1 MASNSKVMGQV
12 AIHDSEEVGHHGSLE
27 TLFSPS
33 SVAVIGASRNS
44 DQLGSKLLAN
54 LIQDGYNGP
63 IFPVHPKATHIHG
76 VPAFPSFDALPTT
89 PDLLYVVVP
98 ADSVAEELDAYGR
111 IGGRNAV
118 IITAGFAE
126 IGNDGEELDLD
137 VQAVI
142 ERWNM
147 RVIGPNC
154 MGIINASQEVM
165 MNGTFSST
173 SPKPGG
179 VAMISQSGALGVALL
194 EQSLV
199 SGIGL
204 SRFASIGNK
213 MNVDGTD
220 LIELWGNDGEV
231 DLILLYL
238 ESINDS
244 QRFIEVTRE
253 VSKKKPIMMVKAGR
267 TLQGQL
273 AAQSHT
279 GALAA
284 REVGIHALL
293 DAAGVIRVMSV
304 AELFDA
310 ANTFSLIKQF
320 KGDRIALVTNAGGP
334 AIMAVDALIGHGLT
348 LAEFSQEE
356 QQAMAEFLPKEA
368 STKNPI
374 DMIASANPHSY
385 RRVLNEILKS
395 KNVDAV
401 ICLYVGPERGL
412 TIPIADAIS
421 QTIEESNHRNL
432 PVVSVMLAD
441 STRKQVRSILCEV
454 DVPVFNYPEPAVATL
469 ALLKYRQDWLSRDLD
484 SSELFP
490 LNEENICENYD
501 EGFLNEQGIVDLLS
515 QYNIERPQQ
524 WLIPEDQVL
533 SRSEIDNNAFPVALK
548 ATGKKLVHK
557 SEHDAVRLGLENEVL
572 LSDAMV
578 SMHHRLNSEGLEP
591 ESYIIQQMIPGDV
604 EVIIGAVRDPSV
616 GPLMMVGLGG
626 TFVEVLKDVNWLVSP
641 ASREQVSRAL
651 DNLRGAPLLDGVR
664 GKDAVDK
671 QALVDLVM
679 KTQHLFL
686 SEERI
691 QEIEFNPVMLKNGG
705 EGVNILDTRIRIG

>member
-1 MASNSKVMGQV
+1 M
-12 AIHDSEEVGHHGSLE
+12 
-27 TLFSPS
+27 
-33 SVAVIGASRNS
+33 
-44 DQLGSKLLAN
+44 
-54 LIQDGYNGP
+54 
-63 IFPVHPKATHIHG
+63 
-76 VPAFPSFDALPTT
+76 
-89 PDLLYVVVP
+89 
-98 ADSVAEELDAYGR
+98 
-111 IGGRNAV
+111 
-118 IITAGFAE
+118 
-126 IGNDGEELDLD
+126 
-137 VQAVI
+137 
-142 ERWNM
+142 
-147 RVIGPNC
+147 
-154 MGIINASQEVM
+154 
-165 MNGTFSST
+165 
-173 SPKPGG
+173 
-179 VAMISQSGALGVALL
+179 
-194 EQSLV
+194 
-199 SGIGL
+199 
-204 SRFASIGNK
+204 
-213 MNVDGTD
+213 
-220 LIELWGNDGEV
+220 
-231 DLILLYL
+231 
-238 ESINDS
+238 
-244 QRFIEVTRE
+244 
-253 VSKKKPIMMVKAGR
+253 
-267 TLQGQL
+267 
-273 AAQSHT
+273 
-279 GALAA
+279 
-284 REVGIHALL
+284 
-293 DAAGVIRVMSV
+293 
-304 AELFDA
+304 
-310 ANTFSLIKQF
+310 
-320 KGDRIALVTNAGGP
+320 
-334 AIMAVDALIGHGLT
+334 
-348 LAEFSQEE
+348 
-356 QQAMAEFLPKEA
+356 
-368 STKNPI
+368 
-374 DMIASANPHSY
+374 
-385 RRVLNEILKS
+385 
-395 KNVDAV
+395 
-401 ICLYVGPERGL
+401 
-412 TIPIADAIS
+412 
-421 QTIEESNHRNL
+421 
-432 PVVSVMLAD
+432 
-441 STRKQVRSILCEV
+441 
-454 DVPVFNYPEPAVATL
+454 
-469 ALLKYRQDWLSRDLD
+469 KYRQDWLSRDLD